1 MCVSIY
7 RHTHTHIYNIY
18 IYIHI
23 QYIYIYTY
31 TIYIYIYTHI
41 YIYGSAFIYAHVGP
55 CANVCVH
62 IQGKVMCGFYRS
74 LVVPE
79 QSLQECEDGPS
90 GSGECSCMAGAEA
103 GQRCSDAKLIDIW
116 LSKYSDSTS
125 KHGRSYIILFDLVF
139 EWLMMGELISFCVVL
154 MGLVWV
160 SGLTNKFGDVNRYA
174 AITCNGMKW
183 RQFKQE
189 CNRRELRKYPAL
201 PR

>member
-1 MCVSIY
+1 MRMYVYIFKGKSCAVSIG
-7 RHTHTHIYNIY
+7 HSWSQN
-18 IYIHI
+18 
-23 QYIYIYTY
+23 
-31 TIYIYIYTHI
+31 
-41 YIYGSAFIYAHVGP
+41 SP
-55 CANVCVH
+55 C
-62 IQGKVMCGFYRS
+62 RS
-74 LVVPE
+74 
-79 QSLQECEDGPS
+79 EDGPS

-174 AITCNGMKW
+174 AITCNGMK
-183 RQFKQE
+183 
-189 CNRRELRKYPAL
+189 
-201 PR
+201 

>member
-1 MCVSIY
+1 MY
-7 RHTHTHIYNIY
+7 IY
-18 IYIHI
+18 IYIYMCVC
-23 QYIYIYTY
+23 QYIDTHIHTY
-31 TIYIYIYTHI
+31 TIYIYTHIQYIYI

-125 KHGRSYIILFDLVF
+125 KHGRKLYYFCLIWFGIWVVDDGRTYFVLCCFDGF
-139 EWLMMGELISFCVVL
+139 
-154 MGLVWV
+154 GL
-160 SGLTNKFGDVNRYA
+160 G
-174 AITCNGMKW
+174 
-183 RQFKQE
+183 
-189 CNRRELRKYPAL
+189 
-201 PR
+201 

>member
-1 MCVSIY
+1 MCVCQYIDTHIHTYTIY
-7 RHTHTHIYNIY
+7 IYIHIYNIY
-18 IYIHI
+18 IY
-23 QYIYIYTY
+23 TY
-31 TIYIYIYTHI
+31 I

-125 KHGRSYIILFDLVF
+125 KHGRSYIILFDFVWYLSGWWWANLF
-139 EWLMMGELISFCVVL
+139 RFVL
-154 MGLVWV
+154 FWWVWFGLVVWP
-160 SGLTNKFGDVNRYA
+160 TNLE
-174 AITCNGMKW
+174 T
-183 RQFKQE
+183 
-189 CNRRELRKYPAL
+189 
-201 PR
+201 